1 VVPQLWGTILFRYSR
16 KQSIAIKGAERAMS
30 IQSPYDPNPKKRPFG
45 DADLLKIH
53 SPNDTTKE
61 ANEEN
66 KDHNPGNFNPVRKS
80 FEEKKATANDTTEN
94 ANKEKND
101 HKQGKPD
108 LLKNLSKEH
117 RDTSSNDTGED
128 IHKKST
134 DHKQEKH
141 DPQRNL
147 FKENT
152 DPNSRDTNKLHKK
165 DIFRDTNRKTVG
177 KIVEEILNQRRLTNN
192 DMKIR
197 GVDPEELNNTCRR
210 LDNLQKSNTVDTKE
224 YKKEYEN
231 LIKML
236 DKLGIRTKK

>member
-1 VVPQLWGTILFRYSR
+1 VVPQLWGTILFKCIA
-16 KQSIAIKGAERAMS
+16 KQSIISKGVERAMS
-30 IQSPYDPNPKKRPFG
+30 NQSLFPGPNQRKQHYG
-45 DADLLKIH
+45 DANLFH
-53 SPNDTTKE
+53 STTDTTQE

-66 KDHNPGNFNPVRKS
+66 KDHKTGNFNPLRNS
-80 FEEKKATANDTTEN
+80 FEEKKATANDTTEK
-94 ANKEKND
+94 ANKEKN
-101 HKQGKPD
+101 
-108 LLKNLSKEH
+108 
-117 RDTSSNDTGED
+117 
-128 IHKKST
+128 

-197 GVDPEELNNTCRR
+197 GVDPEELNDTCRK
-210 LDNLQKSNTVDTKE
+210 LDNLRKSNTVDTKE